1 MKLNLTT
8 KTAYIVLVISIVFE
22 QIGTGLLE
30 ASHRF
35 TLLQPTVML
44 IIAYIISYWLFAQL
58 LQKINLS
65 ISYATWT
72 AGGTISA
79 ALIGFFAYHQV
90 ISVPGWIG
98 IFIMCVGI
106 FILNLYGDPHGEG
119 GGNQK
124 AHEETK
130 MQEADDKGGAQ

>member
-8 KTAYIVLVISIVFE
+8 KTAYIVLVISIIFE
-22 QIGTGLLE
+22 QIGTALLE

-35 TLLQPTVML
+35 TLLQPTLLL
-44 IIAYIISYWLFAQL
+44 IVAYIISYWLFAQL

-106 FILNLYGDPHGEG
+106 FILNLYGDPHGES

-124 AHEETK
+124 AQHQETEETK
-130 MQEADDKGGAQ
+130 DGGVQ